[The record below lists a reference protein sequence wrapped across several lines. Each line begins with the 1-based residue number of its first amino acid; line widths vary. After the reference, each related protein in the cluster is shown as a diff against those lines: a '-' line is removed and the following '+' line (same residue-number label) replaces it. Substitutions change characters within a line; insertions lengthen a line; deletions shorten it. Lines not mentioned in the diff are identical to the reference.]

1 MLAMAVFDALPIQPG
16 WTIATVIAIIAAIG
30 VPIAAAVWQWKPWA
44 AQLATALVVGHA
56 ALMLVLVSTSS
67 NLFFSDMSWAP
78 DNGGDGKR
86 MMLAATAGLVAQ
98 FVIWMNRFAHAS
110 NVGSRWYAMYADAA
124 IGAFCGVAGLAFL
137 AATHTIEIHKLTQ
150 SQAATAGFG
159 GGALGLGLVSL
170 VRLWL
175 PLSEG
180 KAAAAAN
187 TERAG
192 GTCLYAGQ
200 EYSDGATI
208 SMPTNGLPVVKV
220 CDGATGCWKVE
231 QATEHEFASLGLR

>member
-1 MLAMAVFDALPIQPG
+1 M
-16 WTIATVIAIIAAIG
+16 
-30 VPIAAAVWQWKPWA
+30 
-44 AQLATALVVGHA
+44 
-56 ALMLVLVSTSS
+56 
-67 NLFFSDMSWAP
+67 
-78 DNGGDGKR
+78 
-86 MMLAATAGLVAQ
+86 
-98 FVIWMNRFAHAS
+98 
-110 NVGSRWYAMYADAA
+110 
-124 IGAFCGVAGLAFL
+124 
-137 AATHTIEIHKLTQ
+137 
-150 SQAATAGFG
+150 
-159 GGALGLGLVSL
+159 SL